1 MTTAFEKEMEV
12 TVAASNTIE
21 ESQIRVLIDD
31 RVKAARAK
39 DAVALVAN
47 HAPEV
52 VTFDVV
58 NPLQNIGADAI
69 KQRAERW
76 FASFQGP
83 IEFEIQ
89 ELCITRGEE
98 VAFCHFLNGVR
109 GTTTTGKKVDMWW
122 RATMCCRKIDS
133 KWTIVH
139 EHDSVPFDMETGKA
153 SIDLKP

>member
-1 MTTAFEKEMEV
+1 M
-12 TVAASNTIE
+12 TVAASNTTE

-31 RVKAARAK
+31 RVKASRAK

-58 NPLQNIGADAI
+58 NPLQNIGADAA
-69 KQRAERW
+69 KQRW

-89 ELCITRGEE
+89 ELCITRGE
-98 VAFCHFLNGVR
+98 
-109 GTTTTGKKVDMWW
+109 
-122 RATMCCRKIDS
+122 
-133 KWTIVH
+133 
-139 EHDSVPFDMETGKA
+139 
-153 SIDLKP
+153 

>member
-1 MTTAFEKEMEV
+1 MTI
-12 TVAASNTIE
+12 AASYTTE

-31 RVKAARAK
+31 RVKAVRAK

-58 NPLQNIGADAI
+58 DPLQNVGTDTV

-83 IEFEIQ
+83 IEYEID

-98 VAFCHFLNGVR
+98 VAFCHFLNSVR
-109 GTTTTGKKVDMWW
+109 GTATAGKQIDIWW

-139 EHDSVPFDMETGKA
+139 EHDSVPFDIETGKA
-153 SIDLKP
+153 SIGLKPLKNARQD